1 MNIFATEQGILGDTD
16 YARQHNTFHA
26 FLTLARSIRKQ
37 LGARAYKLDE
47 YIRQLLIA
55 CSIPLEEEFFDRED
69 SATNALAASCRMVA
83 KGGGQKDS
91 QANGCYSFV
100 RAYAQAH
107 PLQNQVDNTRSLIY
121 FCELFDD
128 HLAAAMN
135 KLCKPFRKAFF
146 KFCAGKGQNFLML
159 AKGGLHPEAIM
170 DIALMGTEYPVLAWG
185 GKEHCATILAD
196 HCIARTRH
204 PLHFTIA
211 QRFFLR

>member
-16 YARQHNTFHA
+16 YARQHNTFQA

-83 KGGGQKDS
+83 KGGGQKS
-91 QANGCYSFV
+91 AQANGCYSIV

-121 FCELFDD
+121 FCELLDD
-128 HLAAAMN
+128 HLAAAMETMIQDIWSDT
-135 KLCKPFRKAFF
+135 
-146 KFCAGKGQNFLML
+146 AGR
-159 AKGGLHPEAIM
+159 M
-170 DIALMGTEYPVLAWG
+170 DIALMGTKHPVLAWG

-196 HCIARTRH
+196 HCFARTRRL
-204 PLHFTIA
+204 LHFTIA

>member
-16 YARQHNTFHA
+16 YARQHNTFQA
-26 FLTLARSIRKQ
+26 FLTLARSIRKR

-83 KGGGQKDS
+83 KGGGQKS
-91 QANGCYSFV
+91 AQANGCYSIV

-121 FCELFDD
+121 FCSLLDD
-128 HLAAAMN
+128 YLAMGIPSRTCAAG
-135 KLCKPFRKAFF
+135 CCRARAPPCRSRRIRRRS
-146 KFCAGKGQNFLML
+146 GRTY
-159 AKGGLHPEAIM
+159 HRRS
-170 DIALMGTEYPVLAWG
+170 
-185 GKEHCATILAD
+185 AD
-196 HCIARTRH
+196 
-204 PLHFTIA
+204 P
-211 QRFFLR
+211 